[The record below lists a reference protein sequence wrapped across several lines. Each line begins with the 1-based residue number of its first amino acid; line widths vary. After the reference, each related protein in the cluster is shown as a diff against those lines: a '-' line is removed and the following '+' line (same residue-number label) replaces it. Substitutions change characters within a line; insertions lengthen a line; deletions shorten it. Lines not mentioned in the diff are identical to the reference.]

1 MSLARFLTHSNNIL
15 LQTLILFTFSL
26 ISLNATENIDTVKI
40 VSSFPRHGSINLAVE
55 PLIKSFKMALDEADY
70 KAGNH
75 NIVYEDWNNSDE
87 KGQWLATKESENARK
102 AALDPDVMIYLG
114 PDPSGAVAVA
124 LPILNAAHLI
134 MLSPTSTYP
143 GFTKPGTGKSDEP
156 NKYQSTGQSTFARV
170 IPTDDM
176 QGAMAALW
184 AKQLNIK
191 SVYVLSDG
199 GLYGNQLADVFIA
212 SAKTQGLEI
221 KNPKQTFEIIDL
233 KAVDF
238 KALAKNIVDVRPDLV
253 FVGINASNRAGQLW
267 QDLRSASQDHPFI
280 LMAGDNLTV
289 PPFLDEAGVAAERT
303 YIITGG
309 IPLSEYKGAAAAWAE
324 RYREKYNEE
333 PTFYAIYAY
342 EVMKV
347 ALDAIA
353 RSGKNR
359 VEVRDAVFSTQNFNK
374 GAMSPWSFNVNGD
387 IFPSTMSILQ
397 VHNGNFEFVTE
408 LKN

>member
-1 MSLARFLTHSNNIL
+1 MSLPRFLTNSINIFL
-15 LQTLILFTFSL
+15 SALILCTFFVPFL
-26 ISLNATENIDTVKI
+26 AAENLDTIKI

-70 KAGNH
+70 KAGNY
-75 NIVYEDWNNSDE
+75 NIVYEDWNNADE
-87 KGQWLATKESENARK
+87 EGRLLVTKESENAQK
-102 AALDPDVMIYLG
+102 AVLDSDVMVYLG

-124 LPILNAAHLI
+124 LPILNAANLVMI
-134 MLSPTSTYP
+134 SPTSTYA
-143 GFTKPGTGKSDEP
+143 GFTKTGTGKSDEP
-156 NKYQSTGQSTFARV
+156 QKYQSIGHPTFARV
-170 IPTDDM
+170 IPTNDM

-184 AKQLNIK
+184 AEQLNVK

-199 GLYGNQLADVFIA
+199 GLYGNQLADLFIA
-212 SAKTQGLEI
+212 SAKTKGLEI
-221 KNPKQTFEIIDL
+221 KNQDQTFEIIDL
-233 KAVDF
+233 KGADF
-238 KALAKNIVDVRPDLV
+238 KTLAGKINNLHPDLV

-267 QDLRSASQDHPFI
+267 QDLRAASQDDPFI

-289 PPFLDEAGVAAERT
+289 PPFLDEAGVAAEGT

-309 IPLSEYKGAAAAWAE
+309 IPLSVYKGAAAEFVE
-324 RYREKYNEE
+324 RYREKYKEE

-353 RSGKNR
+353 RSSKSR
-359 VEVRDAVFSTQNFNK
+359 ADIRDAVFSTQNFNK
-374 GAMSPWSFNVNGD
+374 GAMNSWGFDPNGD
-387 IFPSTMSILQ
+387 IFPNTMSILQ
-397 VHNGNFEFVTE
+397 VLNGNFEFVTE